1 MNNGY
6 VLSVPKYESINT
18 TMVYYYVKRVF
29 DILISLIGLLI
40 LLPLTLIVKLS
51 YLLSGDTN
59 TVFFRHKR
67 IGKDGKYIY
76 LWKFRTMYP
85 NAESSLQKIL
95 AENPELKAEWDKNQK
110 LDHDPRVTK
119 IGRILRKTSLDE
131 FPQFINILKGEMSLI
146 GPRPVIDGEIEKY
159 GKNKA
164 KFLSMKPGL
173 TGYWQANGRSDT
185 NYRNRIKLE
194 LYYIDNFSFALDME
208 IFFKTFFVVALQKGA
223 K

>member
-146 GPRPVIDGEIEKY
+146 GPRPVIGGEIEKS

-194 LYYIDNFSFALDME
+194 LYYVDHFSFALDIE

-223 K
+223 Q